1 MVSSLS
7 LQGESSHMVEIL
19 EEEVPG
25 EFAASGEEQEIA
37 VTQVL
42 RIIKDYDY
50 SQRQVDRVHNPHGE
64 HAEEVF
70 TIPEAY
76 WPIPK
81 THIAKMNNN
90 KE

>member
-1 MVSSLS
+1 ML
-7 LQGESSHMVEIL
+7 VEVL
-19 EEEVPG
+19 EEKASG

-37 VTQVL
+37 AIQVL
-42 RIIKDYDY
+42 RVIKEYDY

-81 THIAKMNNN
+81 THIARINN